1 MGCKHEYMRKRNLP
15 ACNQCGYIADAAKAV
30 DDGRKPASVSRSS
43 AGGNTKSKIIAV
55 CLIVV
60 VAIPLV
66 LLVTGAST
74 YLGVPS
80 LSQILESMAVV
91 ERTRDESPDKA
102 PEADEPAV
110 QEQDIQE
117 QDVQKQTAQSLV
129 EPASQLHAL
138 ALELIN
144 EERLQVGLGPA
155 ELGTNEAA
163 QAHAEDMLEYCFV
176 SHWGLDGLKPY
187 MRYSLAGGYGANAEN
202 VAGFCGANAD
212 PDKSVRDMMK
222 RVMDEPTYRE
232 NVLDPLYRTA
242 NIGVAS
248 GNGGIM
254 VAHHFEAMPAGIVEE
269 PRISGDALSFALS
282 TDAAFEDY
290 SVSLY
295 YDPLPRRL
303 SVGQVSHTHCYDYG
317 VPILD
322 ITRAS
327 AGTEMHVTGRC
338 VDPYGH
344 PPQLPAPVN
353 WAHAERMRADAR
365 LTGAADPY
373 EVPAMRAT
381 EWSASDGS
389 FKLAAN
395 VSVALDKFGPGAYTV
410 MVSGM
415 ESGNAVPILTRTIF
429 HGTQSP

>member
-43 AGGNTKSKIIAV
+43 AGGNTKSKIIAGA
-55 CLIVV
+55 V
-60 VAIPLV
+60 VAIVLV
-66 LLVTGAST
+66 LFTTGAGT

-80 LSQILESMAVV
+80 LPQILESAEVV
-91 ERTRDESPDKA
+91 EQTRDESPDKA
-102 PEADEPAV
+102 PEADEPAA
-110 QEQDIQE
+110 QEQDMQE
-117 QDVQKQTAQSLV
+117 QTAQNLA
-129 EPASQLHAL
+129 EPASRLHAL

-144 EERLQVGLGPA
+144 EERLQAGLGPV

-222 RVMDEPTYRE
+222 RVMDDPTYRE

-254 VAHHFEAMPAGIVEE
+254 VVHHFEAMPAGIVEE

-327 AGTEMHVTGRC
+327 AGTEVRVTGRC

-395 VSVALDKFGPGAYTV
+395 VSVELDKFGPGAYTV

-415 ESGNAVPILTRTIF
+415 EGGNAVPILARTIF

>member
-15 ACNQCGYIADAAKAV
+15 ACNQCGYIPDEATTAG
-30 DDGRKPASVSRSS
+30 DGRKPVSVSRSS
-43 AGGNTKSKIIAV
+43 SGGNTKPKIIAGA
-55 CLIVV
+55 V
-60 VAIPLV
+60 VAIVLV
-66 LLVTGAST
+66 LFTTGAGT

-80 LSQILESMAVV
+80 LPQILESAEVV
-91 ERTRDESPDKA
+91 EQTRDESPDRA

-110 QEQDIQE
+110 QEQDMQE
-117 QDVQKQTAQSLV
+117 QTAQNLV

-144 EERLQVGLGPA
+144 EERLQAGLGPV

-187 MRYSLAGGYGANAEN
+187 MRHSLAGGYGANAEN

-222 RVMDEPTYRE
+222 RVMDDPTYRE

-254 VAHHFEAMPAGIVEE
+254 VVHHFEAMPAGMVEE

-327 AGTEMHVTGRC
+327 AGTEVRMTGRC

-353 WAHAERMRADAR
+353 WAHAEQMRADAR

-415 ESGNAVPILTRTIF
+415 ESGNAVPILARTIF